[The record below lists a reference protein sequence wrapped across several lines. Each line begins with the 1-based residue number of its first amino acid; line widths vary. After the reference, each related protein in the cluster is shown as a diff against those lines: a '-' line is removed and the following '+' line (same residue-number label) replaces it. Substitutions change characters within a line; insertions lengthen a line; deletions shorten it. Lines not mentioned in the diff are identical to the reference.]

1 MQKIGYTMMVEVGCS
16 IYDVQFENCEYF
28 LNIN

>member
-1 MQKIGYTMMVEVGCS
+1 MQKIGYTMVEVGCS

-28 LNIN
+28 LKIN